1 MRNFFKSLFSST
13 KIETADIAIA
23 SDHRGVDLRHR
34 IILYLKESGKT
45 VIDCGPQHKD
55 GSVDYPDY
63 AQTVAGK
70 VASKYA
76 NYGILICG
84 TGIGMSIAA
93 NKLEGIRAARVATV
107 EEARLS
113 RLHNNANILCIG
125 ENTLELET
133 LIHEWLTTGF
143 EGGRHERRLKKI
155 RAIEERYIF
164 LP

>member
-1 MRNFFKSLFSST
+1 MLNFFKGLFSST
-13 KIETADIAIA
+13 KIEVSDIAIA

-34 IILYLKESGKT
+34 IIVYLRESGKT
-45 VIDCGPQHKD
+45 VIDCGPQHED

-63 AQTVAGK
+63 AQIAAGK
-70 VASKYA
+70 VASGYA

-93 NKLEGIRAARVATV
+93 NKLDGIRAARVVTV

-125 ENTLELET
+125 ENTVELET

-143 EGGRHERRLKKI
+143 EGGRHEKRIKKI
-155 RAIEERYIF
+155 AAIEDRYF
-164 LP
+164 LVP